1 MKEFMQRTFIIT
13 LFVVTPPVMVHCDS
27 RGSEAICGD
36 MSHTFLY
43 EQGGAAYLAGVQQ
56 NPIRNNPDGTFDLNE
71 VRRKIRGFDFHEPK
85 TKLILVENTHN
96 MCGGK
101 VLPLSFLEEVQQIAK
116 EHKLAV
122 HMDGARVFN
131 AAAHLKV
138 PVAEIAKYVDSA
150 NVCLSKGLS
159 CPIGSML
166 VGTESFILEARRIR
180 KALGGGMRQVGI
192 LGAAGAVALNT
203 IVPIL
208 DKDHANTYRVAKGGL
223 ISLLAMHSIEF
234 SLFFNRSYR

>member
-1 MKEFMQRTFIIT
+1 
-13 LFVVTPPVMVHCDS
+13 MVHCNA

-43 EQGGAAYLAGVQQ
+43 EQGGAAYLGGVQQ

-71 VRRKIRGFDFHEPK
+71 VKRKIRGFDFHEPR
-85 TKLILVENTHN
+85 TKLIIVENTHN

-101 VLPLSFLEEVQQIAK
+101 VLPLSFLADVQKIARDNN
-116 EHKLAV
+116 LAV

-138 PVAEIAKYVDSA
+138 PVAEIMQYVDSA
-150 NVCLSKGLS
+150 SVCLSKGLS
-159 CPIGSML
+159 CPIGSMV
-166 VGTESFILEARRIR
+166 VGTQTFVDEARRLR

-192 LGAAGAVALNT
+192 LGAAGLVALKS
-203 IVPIL
+203 IVPVL
-208 DKDHANTYRVAKGGL
+208 DKDHQNTYRVAKGNKL
-223 ISLLAMHSIEF
+223 INNLI
-234 SLFFNRSYR
+234 FNNHASQTVPF

>member
-1 MKEFMQRTFIIT
+1 
-13 LFVVTPPVMVHCDS
+13 MVHCNA

-43 EQGGAAYLAGVQQ
+43 EQGGAAYLGGVQH

-71 VRRKIRGFDFHEPK
+71 VKRKIRGFDFHEPR
-85 TKLILVENTHN
+85 TKLIIVENTHN

-101 VLPLSFLEEVQQIAK
+101 VLPLSFLADVQKIARDNN
-116 EHKLAV
+116 LAV

-138 PVAEIAKYVDSA
+138 PVAEIMQYVDSA
-150 NVCLSKGLS
+150 SVCLSKGLS
-159 CPIGSML
+159 CPIGSMV
-166 VGTESFILEARRIR
+166 VGTQTFVDEARRLR

-192 LGAAGAVALNT
+192 LGAAGLVALKS
-203 IVPIL
+203 IVPVL
-208 DKDHANTYRVAKGGL
+208 DKDHQNTYRVAKGNQL
-223 ISLLAMHSIEF
+223 INN
-234 SLFFNRSYR
+234 LFFNNHASQTVTF

>member
-1 MKEFMQRTFIIT
+1 
-13 LFVVTPPVMVHCDS
+13 MVHCNN

-43 EQGGAAYLAGVQQ
+43 EQGGAAYLGGVQQ
-56 NPIRNNPDGTFDLNE
+56 NPIRNNSDGTFCLHE
-71 VRRKIRGFDFHEPK
+71 VKRKIRGFDFHEPR
-85 TKLILVENTHN
+85 TRLILVENTHN

-101 VLPLSFLEEVQQIAK
+101 VLPLEFLQEVQKIAQ
-116 EHKLAV
+116 ENNLAV

-131 AAAHLKV
+131 AATHLKI
-138 PVAEIAKYVDSA
+138 PVADIVKYVDSA

-166 VGTESFILEARRIR
+166 VGTESFIAEARRLR

-192 LGAAGAVALNT
+192 LGAAGLVALNQ

-208 DKDHANTYRVAKGGL
+208 HKDHENTYRVAKG
-223 ISLLAMHSIEF
+223 E
-234 SLFFNRSYR
+234 

>member
-1 MKEFMQRTFIIT
+1 
-13 LFVVTPPVMVHCDS
+13 MVHCDT

-43 EQGGAAYLAGVQQ
+43 EQGGAAYLGGVQQ
-56 NPIRNNPDGTFDLNE
+56 NAIKNNPDGTFDLNE
-71 VRRKIRGFDFHEPK
+71 VRRKIRGFDLHEPR

-101 VLPLSFLEEVQQIAK
+101 VLPLSFLQEVQEIAK
-116 EHKLAV
+116 ENNLKV

-131 AAAHLKV
+131 AAAHLNI
-138 PVAEIAKYVDSA
+138 PVADIVKYVDSA
-150 NVCLSKGLS
+150 SVCLSKGLS

-166 VGTESFILEARRIR
+166 VGTKEFIHEARRTR

-192 LGAAGAVALNT
+192 LGAAGLVALNT

-208 DKDHANTYRVAKGGL
+208 SKDHANTYRVAKG
-223 ISLLAMHSIEF
+223 EE
-234 SLFFNRSYR
+234 R

>member
-1 MKEFMQRTFIIT
+1 
-13 LFVVTPPVMVHCDS
+13 MVHCNA

-43 EQGGAAYLAGVQQ
+43 EQGGAAYLGGVQQ

-71 VRRKIRGFDFHEPK
+71 VKRKIRGFDFHEPR
-85 TKLILVENTHN
+85 TKLIIVENTHN

-101 VLPLSFLEEVQQIAK
+101 VLPLSFLADVQKIARDNN
-116 EHKLAV
+116 LAV

-138 PVAEIAKYVDSA
+138 PVAEIMQYVDSA
-150 NVCLSKGLS
+150 SVCLSKGLS
-159 CPIGSML
+159 CPIGSMV
-166 VGTESFILEARRIR
+166 VGTQTFVDEARRLR

-192 LGAAGAVALNT
+192 LGAAGLVALKS
-203 IVPIL
+203 IVPVL
-208 DKDHANTYRVAKGGL
+208 DKDHQNTYRVAKGNQL
-223 ISLLAMHSIEF
+223 INN
-234 SLFFNRSYR
+234 LFFNNHASQTVPF

>member
-1 MKEFMQRTFIIT
+1 
-13 LFVVTPPVMVHCDS
+13 MVHCNA

-43 EQGGAAYLAGVQQ
+43 EQGGAAYLGGVQQ

-71 VRRKIRGFDFHEPK
+71 VKRKIRGFDFHEPR
-85 TKLILVENTHN
+85 TKLIIVENTHN

-101 VLPLSFLEEVQQIAK
+101 VLPLSFLADVQKIARDNN
-116 EHKLAV
+116 LAV

-138 PVAEIAKYVDSA
+138 PVAEIMQYVDSA
-150 NVCLSKGLS
+150 SVCLSKGLS
-159 CPIGSML
+159 CPIGSMV
-166 VGTESFILEARRIR
+166 VGTQTFVDEARRLR

-192 LGAAGAVALNT
+192 LGAAGLVALKS
-203 IVPIL
+203 IVPVL
-208 DKDHANTYRVAKGGL
+208 DKDHQNTYRVAKGNQL
-223 ISLLAMHSIEF
+223 INN
-234 SLFFNRSYR
+234 LFFNNHASQTVTF

>member
-1 MKEFMQRTFIIT
+1 
-13 LFVVTPPVMVHCDS
+13 MVHCNT

-71 VRRKIRGFDFHEPK
+71 VKRKIRGFDFHEPR

-101 VLPLSFLEEVQQIAK
+101 VLPLSFLQEVQQIAK
-116 EHKLAV
+116 DNDLKV

-131 AAAHLKV
+131 AAAHLKI
-138 PVAEIAKYVDSA
+138 PVAEIVQYVDSA

-159 CPIGSML
+159 CPIGSMV
-166 VGTESFILEARRIR
+166 VGTKEFILEARRLR
-180 KALGGGMRQVGI
+180 KAFGGGMRQIGI
-192 LGAAGAVALNT
+192 LGAAGLVALNQ

-208 DKDHANTYRVAKGGL
+208 DKDHQKTYRVAKGEEL
-223 ISLLAMHSIEF
+223 I
-234 SLFFNRSYR
+234 

>member
-1 MKEFMQRTFIIT
+1 
-13 LFVVTPPVMVHCDS
+13 MVHCNT

-71 VRRKIRGFDFHEPK
+71 VKRKIRGFDFHEPR

-101 VLPLSFLEEVQQIAK
+101 VLPLSFLQEVQQIAK
-116 EHKLAV
+116 DNDLKV

-131 AAAHLKV
+131 AAAHLKI
-138 PVAEIAKYVDSA
+138 PVSEIVQYVDSA

-159 CPIGSML
+159 CPIGSMV
-166 VGTESFILEARRIR
+166 VGTKEFILEARRLR
-180 KALGGGMRQVGI
+180 KALGGGMRQIGI
-192 LGAAGAVALNT
+192 LGAAGLVALNQ

-208 DKDHANTYRVAKGGL
+208 GKDHQKTYRVAKGEEL
-223 ISLLAMHSIEF
+223 ICG
-234 SLFFNRSYR
+234 